1 MKSVSRNSF
10 GKSRL
15 SDLHEELVS
24 ENEMTKA
31 LLQSKYIHGEGQ
43 LASPSVLVWLV
54 QTLVGRTKCGDLV
67 CDH

>member
-1 MKSVSRNSF
+1 MKSISRNSF
-10 GKSRL
+10 GKSSL

-31 LLQSKYIHGEGQ
+31 LLQPKYRHGEGQ
-43 LASPSVLVWLV
+43 LANSSVLVWIVQMLV
-54 QTLVGRTKCGDLV
+54 ERKKCGDLV

>member
-10 GKSRL
+10 EKSRL

-31 LLQSKYIHGEGQ
+31 LLQSEYRHGEGQ
-43 LASPSVLVWLV
+43 LANPSVSVWMV

-67 CDH
+67 CGH